1 MSGEQA
7 ITLFDLRS
15 TLTPQAWSLH
25 ACRTRFV
32 LNYKKLPYTTKW
44 VAFPDIGETLSAVG
58 APPTRADDPKYSVPA
73 IIDAIA
79 DPPVV
84 LSDSTV
90 IADYLEK
97 TYPEPSIYPH
107 GREAQM
113 KWLDAIM
120 DDVIMRM
127 AFMVIPTTPRYCRK
141 LMRSIYQHEEVD
153 LRYARLYQRIVQ
165 PTADSVTFE
174 GLDVKDM
181 IATSPK
187 EEAERWQALEEGLG
201 RLSALT
207 DEIEHG
213 DKWLF
218 GTSKGPGY
226 ADFVLATTLN
236 WFRWVGPEGGWERIR
251 NTNGGKWARHLDHVK
266 EYMEVL

>member
-1 MSGEQA
+1 M
-7 ITLFDLRS
+7 
-15 TLTPQAWSLH
+15 
-25 ACRTRFV
+25 
-32 LNYKKLPYTTKW
+32 NYKKLPYTTNW
-44 VAFPDIGETLSAVG
+44 VAFPDIGATLSAVG

-127 AFMVIPTTPRYCRK
+127 AFMVIPTTPKILPEADAEYFISTRK
-141 LMRSIYQHEEVD
+141 LIFGMLAYIR
-153 LRYARLYQRIVQ
+153 RIVQ

-181 IATSPK
+181 MATSPK